1 MENKND
7 FSFYLDNI
15 EYNFNNREILKNLIS
30 KLNYKYPSS
39 IQEQILLSNK
49 SLKKDNSQ
57 VICSVI
63 QSELGTGKTIAYLI
77 PLIQNLNLSLENQI
91 QAIIIT
97 PTRELSLQT
106 EEYIN
111 KLEKIK
117 YKILIGGKTNIPGK
131 IKKEKLDKKNIPT
144 IIVGTLGKLREVL
157 FQKKAKNYSKNF
169 LKSLKCIIIDEA
181 DKMLEQ
187 NKPPQNLFESFL
199 LFLLNFIFNNTNN
212 LNQNQNIK
220 NIVLCSASF
229 NKET

>member
-117 YKILIGGKTNIPGK
+117 
-131 IKKEKLDKKNIPT
+131 
-144 IIVGTLGKLREVL
+144 
-157 FQKKAKNYSKNF
+157 
-169 LKSLKCIIIDEA
+169 
-181 DKMLEQ
+181 
-187 NKPPQNLFESFL
+187 
-199 LFLLNFIFNNTNN
+199 
-212 LNQNQNIK
+212 
-220 NIVLCSASF
+220 
-229 NKET
+229 